1 MTATAETAAEPRV
14 EQAQVQASPREDETP
29 KGHPTAEAPA
39 EPLAKV
45 PAEPLDSPVT
55 EGEEASDDPRMAAVI
70 DVLRGVYDP
79 EIPVNIYELGLIYGV
94 EIDVDGHCEIEMTLT
109 APACP
114 VAGILPPEV
123 EYRVSQ
129 VEGIAGAHVEV
140 VWDPPWSME
149 RMSEAARLMLGLD

>member
-1 MTATAETAAEPRV
+1 MSATAEAVSERPGQGEPAAQAESGGREAAAAAASTGEAVGADAAE
-14 EQAQVQASPREDETP
+14 
-29 KGHPTAEAPA
+29 
-39 EPLAKV
+39 
-45 PAEPLDSPVT
+45 
-55 EGEEASDDPRMAAVI
+55 DPRMAAVI
-70 DVLRGVYDP
+70 EVLRGVYDP

-94 EIDVDGHCEIEMTLT
+94 EIDPDGHCEIEMTLT

-129 VEGIAGAHVEV
+129 VEGITSAHVEV

>member
-1 MTATAETAAEPRV
+1 MPRESTDEEVTMTATAEAEV
-14 EQAQVQASPREDETP
+14 QAQPETAPEDAGAALTSHA
-29 KGHPTAEAPA
+29 GDAQGDAA
-39 EPLAKV
+39 
-45 PAEPLDSPVT
+45 
-55 EGEEASDDPRMAAVI
+55 DDPRMAAVI
-70 DVLRGVYDP
+70 DVLKGVYDP

-94 EIDVDGHCEIEMTLT
+94 EIDADGHCEIEMTLT

-129 VEGIAGAHVEV
+129 VEGITSAHVEV